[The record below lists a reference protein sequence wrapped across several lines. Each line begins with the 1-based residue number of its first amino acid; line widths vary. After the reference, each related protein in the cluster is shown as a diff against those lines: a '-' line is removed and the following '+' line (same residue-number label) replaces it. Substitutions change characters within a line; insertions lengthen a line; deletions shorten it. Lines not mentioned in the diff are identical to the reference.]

1 MGSNTSP
8 SHWAGEQVPPT
19 QTSSP
24 SQVSPS
30 LQLQPSLPGTQPSL
44 ELPSAVSPVL
54 VPSPGGGS
62 VVVPSPDWLA
72 PPVVPVEA
80 SPSSAV
86 EPESPSE
93 AAVLDSLEVSPPEQ
107 ARAQGPRT
115 SATKDQA
122 RCIPTGTIAR
132 FAAVAAG
139 STIGPSGVLFFL
151 GTYAATN
158 LGAFIAVHA
167 VSERLGSENISDFAG
182 LPKRSPLLAA
192 VLSLCLLSLTGI
204 PPTAGFIAKVYV
216 FNGAIQTGHD
226 WLVILVAVAVLNT
239 AISAFYYLRWL
250 RTMWIDEPEDDSRFE
265 PAPAVRG
272 VLVAAAIGV
281 LFFGLWPAPLIEAA
295 RSAAETLL

>member
-1 MGSNTSP
+1 MALRLFYTG
-8 SHWAGEQVPPT
+8 
-19 QTSSP
+19 
-24 SQVSPS
+24 
-30 LQLQPSLPGTQPSL
+30 L
-44 ELPSAVSPVL
+44 
-54 VPSPGGGS
+54 GGGDTFLAE
-62 VVVPSPDWLA
+62 DWA
-72 PPVVPVEA
+72 KFV
-80 SPSSAV
+80 
-86 EPESPSE
+86 
-93 AAVLDSLEVSPPEQ
+93 AVLAGLSMVFGNTGAILQTNAKRLLGYSSIAQ
-107 ARAQGPRT
+107 AGN
-115 SATKDQA
+115 
-122 RCIPTGTIAR
+122 IAVG